1 MRDMGT
7 WLEEDNI
14 YRPQERPI
22 KKEDDKYIVH
32 GHEYPIDEVEKD
44 EFGTLLLSMM
54 ERKRL
59 LGLRLMARLWKVSI
73 L

>member
-1 MRDMGT
+1 MV
-7 WLEEDNI
+7 
-14 YRPQERPI
+14 PQERPI
-22 KKEDDKYIVH
+22 KKEDNKYIVH
-32 GHEYPIDEVEKD
+32 GHEYPDVMRSKRMSLE
-44 EFGTLLLSMM
+44 LYWLSMM